1 MKINELRKISQ
12 LSRPDNRKEVP
23 IAKLVRFF
31 SIYLTWCSLKIGLS
45 PNAITLIS
53 ALLGVVSGIALVS
66 YDGVFVLLIVGIF
79 MFLSYVLDATDGE
92 VARVTERCSLTGLA
106 FDIFAQQF
114 ALAALLFGLCVKIQL
129 DGFDLVSFIGL
140 IGIFAFMQNSLLSNI
155 IESTA
160 TKGDS
165 RDYSENF
172 VVCGCKEDIVS
183 GGSFRGWDLT
193 IMNHIR
199 SFVQLPNQ
207 LALFEVSLFCDIF
220 SEVLIFRDG
229 LLFMR
234 IYLVVFSITF
244 TLLFIYKIF
253 KYSKDF
259 SADKIYRKLFVNK
272 ISDEINLKENSIQ
285 KKN

>member
-23 IAKLVRFF
+23 IAKIVRFF
-31 SIYLTWCSLKIGLS
+31 SVYLTWCSLKIGLS

-53 ALLGVVSGIALVS
+53 ALLGVVSGMALVS
-66 YDGVFVLLIVGIF
+66 FDGVFVLLIVGIL

-114 ALAALLFGLCVKIQL
+114 ALAALLVGLCVKTQL

-172 VVCGCKEDIVS
+172 VVSGFKEGIVS
-183 GGSFRGWDLT
+183 GGSFGGG
-193 IMNHIR
+193 I
-199 SFVQLPNQ
+199 
-207 LALFEVSLFCDIF
+207 
-220 SEVLIFRDG
+220 
-229 LLFMR
+229 
-234 IYLVVFSITF
+234 
-244 TLLFIYKIF
+244 
-253 KYSKDF
+253 
-259 SADKIYRKLFVNK
+259 
-272 ISDEINLKENSIQ
+272 
-285 KKN
+285 